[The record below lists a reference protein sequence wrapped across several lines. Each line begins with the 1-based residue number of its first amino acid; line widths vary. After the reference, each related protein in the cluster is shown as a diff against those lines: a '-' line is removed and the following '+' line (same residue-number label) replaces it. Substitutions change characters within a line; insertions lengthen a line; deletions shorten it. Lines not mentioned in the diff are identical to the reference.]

1 MRFFLRSRNFKI
13 FVASLSVVLVV
24 AIVIA
29 VFSRV
34 SSPISS
40 FVGAVTTPV
49 QKAFSAVSDWF
60 GGITDS
66 MGDNQDLLAE
76 IEALKAENAELSNKL
91 VNMEE
96 LEAQNKNYEQYLGI
110 KDKNHEMLFQSAT
123 VAARDSTDP
132 YHGFTVNVGL
142 IDGVALHDP
151 VITDA
156 GLIGYIGEVGPTYS
170 KVVTVLSPELKF
182 GGKDSRT
189 EDDGIVSGR
198 ADLAIDNKCYIY
210 NLRRDCAVAVDDYII
225 TAGGSVFPKGLII
238 GKVSDIKQQSK
249 DSSLYAEIKSG
260 IEFDK
265 LTDVMVITYFSGQGY
280 VGPEE

>member
-96 LEAQNKNYEQYLGI
+96 LEAQNKNYE
-110 KDKNHEMLFQSAT
+110 
-123 VAARDSTDP
+123 
-132 YHGFTVNVGL
+132 
-142 IDGVALHDP
+142 
-151 VITDA
+151 
-156 GLIGYIGEVGPTYS
+156 
-170 KVVTVLSPELKF
+170 
-182 GGKDSRT
+182 
-189 EDDGIVSGR
+189 
-198 ADLAIDNKCYIY
+198 
-210 NLRRDCAVAVDDYII
+210 
-225 TAGGSVFPKGLII
+225 
-238 GKVSDIKQQSK
+238 
-249 DSSLYAEIKSG
+249 
-260 IEFDK
+260 
-265 LTDVMVITYFSGQGY
+265 
-280 VGPEE
+280 